1 MCRGLRQAERRRKG
15 AKVVRG
21 RRNNTER
28 EIITRRREKEREK
41 TENEKWKEKE
51 KEEEK
56 EEEKEKLYLYIG
68 CRDVS
73 VVG

>member
-28 EIITRRREKEREK
+28 EIITRRRERERER
-41 TENEKWKEKE
+41 EREMERE
-51 KEEEK
+51 REREREALP
-56 EEEKEKLYLYIG
+56 LYRLP
-68 CRDVS
+68 
-73 VVG
+73 

>member
-28 EIITRRREKEREK
+28 EIITRRREREGEMERER
-41 TENEKWKEKE
+41 ERERRRGRERE
-51 KEEEK
+51 ALP
-56 EEEKEKLYLYIG
+56 LYRLP
-68 CRDVS
+68 
-73 VVG
+73 

>member
-28 EIITRRREKEREK
+28 EIITRRREREGERER
-41 TENEKWKEKE
+41 EMERERE
-51 KEEEK
+51 RERRRGRGREREALP
-56 EEEKEKLYLYIG
+56 LYRLP
-68 CRDVS
+68 
-73 VVG
+73 

>member
-28 EIITRRREKEREK
+28 EIITRRREREGERER
-41 TENEKWKEKE
+41 EMERERE
-51 KEEEK
+51 RERRRERGRER
-56 EEEKEKLYLYIG
+56 EALPLYRLP
-68 CRDVS
+68 
-73 VVG
+73 